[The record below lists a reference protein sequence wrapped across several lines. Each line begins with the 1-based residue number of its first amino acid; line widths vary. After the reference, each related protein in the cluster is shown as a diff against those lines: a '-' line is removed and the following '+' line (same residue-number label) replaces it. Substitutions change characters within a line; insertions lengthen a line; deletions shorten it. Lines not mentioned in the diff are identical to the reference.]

1 MTTYDEQFLSRVF
14 DSVTD
19 PFAIY
24 DREFRILKCN
34 QAVMDLF
41 QLPED
46 QLIGK
51 SCYEVFYH
59 RSAVCDDCHV
69 QEVFNIGEPR
79 LLEKRVPMPDGSERV
94 FEVYSY
100 PIKDH
105 QGLVIQAVEHA
116 RDITARKRA
125 EEKLRE
131 SEEKYRSLMD
141 HIGVGVSLISPHME
155 ILTLNKQMQDWF
167 PEIDPEKR
175 PLCYKSFNDPPREEV
190 CSYCPTIKTLQD
202 GEVYEAITDTPA
214 GNEIKNYRIIASP
227 IKDKNGKV
235 VAAIESVEDITER
248 KSLEDQLQASRA
260 FSDKIINSIT
270 DNLIVVDPRTHTIVQ
285 ANDAFHSRVGLE
297 PPAAVGMRCHEI
309 MLDRPTPCAE
319 SGIVCPME
327 ETIRS
332 KRPALSDK
340 TYPNAEG
347 VDRLLEVATYP
358 LLDAQGEISSIIR
371 LERDVTEKREMEEAL
386 TFRSKELQ
394 KTQHQL
400 ETLFDISRQVS
411 AKDSL
416 PELVRFVKEI
426 GEEVF
431 PKSEILFFLL
441 DGERQRF
448 LDLEDYNFTV
458 VGPLL
463 SGLHELEQSGLVSD
477 FVQYLQDIK
486 ELHIMSSEYSN
497 DIPAF
502 LRLISKSYPSWF
514 GFPISTP
521 HQCIGYFLLG
531 SAISQEYPR
540 EDLHF
545 IHNLFSQIAGD
556 IHHLVRHETEMNLL
570 RQEVGERTSHGEII
584 GKSDEMQKI
593 YELIDLVS
601 GSDAT
606 VLIAGE
612 NGTGKELVAQAI
624 HRESYRGSGPFIVAN
639 CSAYSPTLLES
650 ELFGHEKGA
659 FTGAIKRKKGRIER
673 AKGGTLFL
681 DEIGDIAPATQV
693 LLLRFLQDHCFE
705 RVGGELTLEADVR
718 VLAATNRDLYREVEA
733 GRFRDDLYYRLNVIT
748 IDMPPLSD
756 RKEDIPML
764 CKHFLE
770 KYSLK
775 EGKQIQ
781 SFSSSAMQALLD
793 HDWPGNVRQL
803 ENAVSHAVILAQGSV
818 VEGRH
823 LPQFLKQVSEEPP
836 STSLAENERRLILA
850 VLQECNWNKHEAAR
864 QLQISRSTLYSKIR
878 RYNLMKATSSV

>member
-1 MTTYDEQFLSRVF
+1 MNYQIQILEDRKADMTTYDEQFLTRVF

-19 PFAIY
+19 PLTIY
-24 DREFRILKCN
+24 NRDFRILKVN
-34 QAVMDLF
+34 KALMDLF
-41 QLPED
+41 QLPEE
-46 QLIGK
+46 QLIGRF
-51 SCYEVFYH
+51 CYEVFYN
-59 RSAVCDDCHV
+59 RTAICEECHV
-69 QEVFNIGEPR
+69 QEVFHTGELR
-79 LLEKRVPMPDGSERV
+79 MLEKRVSVPDVGKRI

-105 QGLVIQAVEHA
+105 QGLTMQAVEHA
-116 RDITARKRA
+116 RDVTER
-125 EEKLRE
+125 
-131 SEEKYRSLMD
+131 RSL
-141 HIGVGVSLISPHME
+141 E
-155 ILTLNKQMQDWF
+155 N
-167 PEIDPEKR
+167 
-175 PLCYKSFNDPPREEV
+175 
-190 CSYCPTIKTLQD
+190 
-202 GEVYEAITDTPA
+202 
-214 GNEIKNYRIIASP
+214 
-227 IKDKNGKV
+227 
-235 VAAIESVEDITER
+235 
-248 KSLEDQLQASRA
+248 QLHSAKA
-260 FSDKIINSIT
+260 FSEKIINSIT
-270 DNLIVVDPRTHTIVQ
+270 DNLIVVDPGTHIIVQ

-297 PPAAVGMRCHEI
+297 PPVAVGMRCHEI
-309 MLDRPTPCAE
+309 MLHRPTPCAE
-319 SGIVCPME
+319 SGIECPME

-347 VDRLLEVATYP
+347 MDRLLEVATYP
-358 LLDAQGEISSIIR
+358 LLDSQGEISSIIR
-371 LERDVTEKREMEEAL
+371 LERDVTEKREMEKAL
-386 TFRSKELQ
+386 AFRSKELQ

-411 AKDSL
+411 AQDSL
-416 PELVRFVKEI
+416 TEVVHFVREI
-426 GEEVF
+426 GQKIF
-431 PKSEILFFLL
+431 PDSEILFFLL
-441 DGERQRF
+441 DGEKQRF
-448 LDLEDYNFTV
+448 LDLEEYNFTV

-486 ELHIMSSEYSN
+486 ETHIMSSEYNN
-497 DIPAF
+497 DIPPF
-502 LRLISKSYPSWF
+502 LSLISKSYPSWF

-531 SAISQEYPR
+531 STVSQDYSR
-540 EDLHF
+540 EDLRF
-545 IHNLFSQIAGD
+545 FHNLFSQIAGD
-556 IHHLVRHETEMNLL
+556 IHHLVHHETEINLL
-570 RQEVGERTSHGEII
+570 RQEIVERTSHGEII
-584 GKSDEMQKI
+584 GKSDEMQRI

-624 HRESYRGSGPFIVAN
+624 HRESHRGSGPFIVAN

-718 VLAATNRDLYREVEA
+718 VLAASNRDLYREVEA

-748 IDMPPLSD
+748 IDMPPLRD
-756 RKEDIPML
+756 HKEDIPML

-803 ENAVSHAVILAQGSV
+803 ENAISHAVILAQGSV

-823 LPQFLKQVSEEPP
+823 LPQFLKQVTEEPP

-850 VLQECNWNKHEAAR
+850 VLQEC
-864 QLQISRSTLYSKIR
+864 S
-878 RYNLMKATSSV
+878 M